1 VSPASSS
8 PAGGDPVTASQDPAD
23 IESEI
28 VATRDHLK
36 DTVDELAHRLAPKE
50 IARRTVSDV
59 KQDVREAT
67 TNPDGSLRVER
78 IAAVVGAVVAV
89 LALLAV
95 LRRRG

>member
-1 VSPASSS
+1 MSPASSS
-8 PAGGDPVTASQDPAD
+8 PAGGDPATASQDPAD

-50 IARRTVSDV
+50 IARRTVADV
-59 KQDVREAT
+59 KQDLREAT

-78 IAAVVGAVVAV
+78 VAAVVGAVLAVVA
-89 LALLAV
+89 LIV
-95 LRRRG
+95 LRRRRS